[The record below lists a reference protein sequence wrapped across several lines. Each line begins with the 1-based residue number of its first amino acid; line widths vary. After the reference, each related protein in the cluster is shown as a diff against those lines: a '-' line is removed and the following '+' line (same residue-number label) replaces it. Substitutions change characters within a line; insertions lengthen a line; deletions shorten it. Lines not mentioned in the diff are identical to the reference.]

1 MISLLTPP
9 YVDGKAGM
17 KDETH
22 KVQCVP
28 EAMSIPGDRAA
39 CRIVRRSANDR
50 CAVPEE
56 FVDHP
61 STSQKASHSHNTAR
75 RRRLGYLKDCNQSR
89 AQHKDQRPL
98 SYASRRAER
107 CVCMVRPIMWQ
118 VLTSEGVSFNYIY
131 TAFTLF

>member
-56 FVDHP
+56 FVNHP

-75 RRRLGYLKDCNQSR
+75 RRRLPKRLQSVARTAQRSEAVELWQSPCR
-89 AQHKDQRPL
+89 ALRL
-98 SYASRRAER
+98 YGEANNVAS
-107 CVCMVRPIMWQ
+107 
-118 VLTSEGVSFNYIY
+118 SDF
-131 TAFTLF
+131 

>member
-22 KVQCVP
+22 KVQCIP

-39 CRIVRRSANDR
+39 CMIVRRSANDR

-75 RRRLGYLKDCNQSR
+75 RRRLPKRLQSVAR
-89 AQHKDQRPL
+89 ADSPKRSEAVELCQSPC
-98 SYASRRAER
+98 RALR
-107 CVCMVRPIMWQ
+107 
-118 VLTSEGVSFNYIY
+118 LYGEGGQ
-131 TAFTLF
+131 